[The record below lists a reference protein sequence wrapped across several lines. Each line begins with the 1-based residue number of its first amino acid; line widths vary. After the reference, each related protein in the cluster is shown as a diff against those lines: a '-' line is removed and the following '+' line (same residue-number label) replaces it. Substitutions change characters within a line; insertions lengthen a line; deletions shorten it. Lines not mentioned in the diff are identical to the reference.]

1 MYSTDPLIAAI
12 AVSVHRAEDPFAAH
26 VRAAVQ
32 ARREQRRRRW
42 RRARTEPSIRLDR
55 SAPRPAHDVVWLG

>member
-12 AVSVHRAEDPFAAH
+12 AVSVHRHEDPFAAH

-32 ARREQRRRRW
+32 ARRERRRHRW
-42 RRARTEPSIRLDR
+42 HRARPEPSIRLDAT
-55 SAPRPAHDVVWLG
+55 APRPAHDVVWLA